1 MEGLLKSLKC
11 INICCQGYI
20 FFQNSSIY
28 LFLFFS
34 FPFSLFL
41 FNIWW
46 TMFPSPV
53 PAEGNKELR
62 CWSNGLFVTLMK
74 YYSQLYHPL
83 ATRCWQGPRSH
94 PEALS
99 WPITS
104 LNKLLLLPS
113 RGCTSP
119 ASCPGGQAA
128 HQSLGCAA
136 LSAHVSPGK
145 VRKTCRKRN
154 AGRKDWSVLIQN
166 IIPCFEGS
174 LLLFFPPP
182 LMQLLEYQAFR
193 NLESINQFCFGGTE
207 TLI

>member
-1 MEGLLKSLKC
+1 MYKSLNNGRALKEPEMYQHLLPR
-11 INICCQGYI
+11 IYI
-20 FFQNSSIY
+20 LSKLFDLS
-28 LFLFFS
+28 FLFFS

-104 LNKLLLLPS
+104 LNMLLLLPS

-154 AGRKDWSVLIQN
+154 AGRKDRSVLIQN
-166 IIPCFEGS
+166 IDVLKVVCCFFH
-174 LLLFFPPP
+174 LL
-182 LMQLLEYQAFR
+182 
-193 NLESINQFCFGGTE
+193 
-207 TLI
+207 